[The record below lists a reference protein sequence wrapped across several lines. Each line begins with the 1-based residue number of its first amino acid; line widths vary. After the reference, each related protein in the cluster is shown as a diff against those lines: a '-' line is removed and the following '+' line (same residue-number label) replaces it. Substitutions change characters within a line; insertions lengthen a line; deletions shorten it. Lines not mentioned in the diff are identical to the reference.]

1 MLLPGCMTTRFLQND
16 EHLLGKQQI
25 KGTQKVSKQVLAQY
39 CQQQPNRKWLGV
51 PFLLW
56 MYQTG
61 QCFFDEAVIQ
71 EHIAQ
76 IEAKFETEIAAA
88 ADNECRVQRLQQKR
102 DKKLNK
108 RKKILQEGNL
118 LMRYGEPPVI
128 YDPQQS
134 VATEH
139 RLLDYLHTKG
149 YFKAQ
154 VSSSVKLC
162 DQKATMI
169 YQIEENKPYML
180 GVLRLNTSDK
190 AIEKLLQDHRPQSL
204 LKRGDCYDQEVLYQE
219 RERIDD
225 LLSNHGYF
233 SFEKRYIRFDV
244 DNTAVDNAVIVET
257 VIDTPIDSQA
267 HPVFHIDQVVW
278 DVGVTQ
284 AEEVI
289 QEQGT
294 CDNGIIFKNLQHQ
307 FKSSVLANKLSLH
320 PKQLY
325 RKKDQI
331 ETYRRLSRLDMFKN
345 IHIDIAHDV
354 LDNSKLVSHIHTTP
368 ADRFQLVNELG
379 LQVSRSHWLP
389 KPFYELSL
397 KGRNLCKRLE
407 IWELVN
413 QVGVEGVVAATT
425 KKDFASSQAYGV
437 GLMLACS
444 WQQFLLPLTPKTH
457 NYLERLDPMTKISLG
472 YKFTR
477 HPDYTQDTF
486 TSFVRYDWKGQGRGA
501 YEFTP
506 LRIDLTNT
514 RRIEDAFQSHLKA
527 LQLYKTFE
535 PSWLTLLSFRST
547 FCTQPVYDTDSSYVL
562 DFFCESGGTLQN
574 FIDLRKVMPQLT
586 HYQYIKLDIGYS
598 QRIPIRLGTVFAYC
612 IKTGIGYAYGREKV
626 LPYSRYYFLGY
637 SNCMRAWLPQSLGP
651 GSYSPPQEAGAKR
664 SLEQLGDFLLQGSV
678 ELRQQLVGFLEG
690 ALFVDA
696 GNIWALHDNVR
707 QGGEFSG
714 QNFYKEIAVGTG
726 VGFRFNFKFFVLRL
740 DAGLK
745 LYDPARPSGER
756 FVGDQLF
763 MNKPVF
769 SLGID
774 YPF

>member
-1 MLLPGCMTTRFLQND
+1 
-16 EHLLGKQQI
+16 
-25 KGTQKVSKQVLAQY
+25 
-39 CQQQPNRKWLGV
+39 
-51 PFLLW
+51 
-56 MYQTG
+56 
-61 QCFFDEAVIQ
+61 
-71 EHIAQ
+71 
-76 IEAKFETEIAAA
+76 
-88 ADNECRVQRLQQKR
+88 
-102 DKKLNK
+102 
-108 RKKILQEGNL
+108 
-118 LMRYGEPPVI
+118 MRYGESPAI

-134 VATEH
+134 IATEQC
-139 RLLDYLHTKG
+139 LLDYLHTKG

-154 VSSSVKLC
+154 VSSAVQLC
-162 DQKATMI
+162 NQKATMI
-169 YQIEENKPYML
+169 YKIEENQPYML

-190 AIEKLLQDHRPQSL
+190 AIEKLLQDHRHQSL
-204 LKRGDCYDQEVLYQE
+204 LKKGDHYDQEVLCQE
-219 RERIDD
+219 RERIDE

-233 SFEKRYIRFDV
+233 SFDRRYIRFEV
-244 DNTAVDNAVIVET
+244 DNTAVDNSVIVET
-257 VIDTPIDSQA
+257 VIDTPIDSQV
-267 HPVFHIDQVVW
+267 HPVSHIDQVVW
-278 DVGVTQ
+278 DVGVAQ

-289 QEQGT
+289 QAQDT

-307 FKSSVLANKLSLH
+307 FNPSVLANKLSLH

-325 RKKDQI
+325 RKQDRI

-345 IHIDIAHDV
+345 IHIDITHNV

-368 ADRFQLVNELG
+368 ADRFQLANELG

-407 IWELVN
+407 TWDLVTH
-413 QVGVEGVVAATT
+413 VGVEGVVAATT
-425 KKDFASSQAYGV
+425 KKDLASSQAYGV
-437 GLMLACS
+437 GLTLACS
-444 WQQFLLPLTPKTH
+444 WQQFLLPLATKTH
-457 NYLERLDPMTKISLG
+457 NYLERLDPMTKLSLG
-472 YKFTR
+472 YKFTH

-486 TSFVRYDWKGQGRGA
+486 TSFVRYDWKDQGRGA
-501 YEFTP
+501 HEVTP

-514 RRIEDAFQSHLKA
+514 RRIEDAFKSQLKA

-547 FCTQPVYDTDSSYVL
+547 FCTQPASDTDLSYVL
-562 DFFCESGGTLQN
+562 DLFCESGGTFQN
-574 FIDLRKVMPQLT
+574 FIDLRKIMPQFI

-598 QRIPIRLGTVFAYC
+598 QCIPIRPGTVFAYC
-612 IKTGIGYAYGREKV
+612 IKTGIGYAYGTEKV

-651 GSYSPPQEAGAKR
+651 GSYSPPKEADAKQ

-696 GNIWALHDNVR
+696 GNIWTLRDNVR
-707 QGGEFSG
+707 QGGKFSG

-726 VGFRFNFKFFVLRL
+726 VGLRFNFKFIILRL

-745 LYDPARPSGER
+745 LYDPARPLGER
-756 FVGDQLF
+756 FVGNQLF
-763 MNKPVF
+763 ANKPVF